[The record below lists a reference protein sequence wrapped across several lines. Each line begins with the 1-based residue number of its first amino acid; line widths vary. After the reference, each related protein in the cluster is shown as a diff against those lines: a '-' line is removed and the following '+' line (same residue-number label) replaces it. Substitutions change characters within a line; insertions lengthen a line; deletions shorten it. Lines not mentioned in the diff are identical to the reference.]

1 MHSPGKLARVVPKWK
16 TSLRCFQIL
25 KEEVHND
32 FPVIGARLGIPG
44 PKIPP
49 LASLIRP
56 APA

>member
-1 MHSPGKLARVVPKWK
+1 LLRRLFRNKDGLLRVLERPEIPIN
-16 TSLRCFQIL
+16 TNAA
-25 KEEVHND
+25 END
-32 FPVIGARLGIPG
+32 IRLGIPG